1 MSPGN
6 QKVLQIKT
14 LETKPDEKK
23 GESKRLSLGILGWLE
38 GIEQPRIYWA
48 GYAEMAFRY
57 ILATCSEP
65 DQLRTF

>member
-1 MSPGN
+1 MSPDN

-38 GIEQPRIYWA
+38 G
-48 GYAEMAFRY
+48 
-57 ILATCSEP
+57 LEP
-65 DQLRTF
+65 TTTGITIRDSTN